1 MNIIELYQRYIKIYE
16 IELRE
21 CATHYSV
28 ELMKSIDM
36 LEKLTIDEFKIKMNN
51 PLFKNKWGKT
61 E

>member
-1 MNIIELYQRYIKIYE
+1 MDIIELYQRYIKIYE

-21 CATHYSV
+21 CATPYSV